1 LGTFSRV
8 AFRYEASG
16 WIARGLIIRAS
27 GETQS
32 RSERTIVRVVLDT
45 MPETMEEAKDYR
57 RHDPRHR
64 DLIVEHRSQ
73 FIL

>member
-1 LGTFSRV
+1 
-8 AFRYEASG
+8 
-16 WIARGLIIRAS
+16 
-27 GETQS
+27 
-32 RSERTIVRVVLDT
+32 VRVVLDT